1 MRFIIRADGRGRCIW
16 LQANGGVV
24 FDAGAFEEE
33 LTHIDQA
40 RLAELL
46 AAADDVDQI
55 ESFGTAEVLAGRI
68 SALLIPILQPPT
80 PNLGEAPIFEV
91 PTTLAERLDS
101 PVRLTVAEW
110 IQRFPG

>member
-1 MRFIIRADGRGRCIW
+1 MNFVVRSDPSGRCIW
-16 LQANGGVV
+16 VRDGDVI
-24 FDAGAFEEE
+24 FDADVYESD

-46 AAADDVDQI
+46 AVADDENEI
-55 ESFGTAEVLAGRI
+55 EASGGAEVLARRI

-80 PNLGEAPIFEV
+80 PNLREAPIFEA

-101 PVRLTVAEW
+101 PVRLTVAQW
-110 IQRFPG
+110 IHRFPG